1 MVHIMVLFVDELEV
15 INIRSKREE
24 SDSNT
29 GSGAESPGKYY
40 DP

>member
-1 MVHIMVLFVDELEV
+1 MVWFVDELEV

-29 GSGAESPGKYY
+29 GSGGEAAGKY
-40 DP
+40 